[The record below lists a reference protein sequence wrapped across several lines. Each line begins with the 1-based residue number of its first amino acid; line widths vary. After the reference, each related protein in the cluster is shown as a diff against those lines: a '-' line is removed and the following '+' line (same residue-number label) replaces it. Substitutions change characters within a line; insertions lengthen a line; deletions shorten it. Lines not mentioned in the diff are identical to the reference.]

1 MRGLYI
7 CDVGSRMNVAAFTVA
22 VFRFAHE
29 ISAER
34 WEAWIER
41 ELDELILGALLLRVF
56 VVEVSLFSHV

>member
-1 MRGLYI
+1 
-7 CDVGSRMNVAAFTVA
+7 MNVAAFTVD
-22 VFRFAHE
+22 VFRCADE